1 MILVDTSVWVG
12 HLRHGEAALAD
23 ALMRS
28 QVAIHPHVVL
38 ELACSNLKNRQ
49 QVLELLQALPAVKVA
64 LDAEVM
70 HLIESRSLMGRGIGF
85 VDAHLCASAILSGAQ
100 LWTRDKRLLAVAQA
114 LNVAW
119 TEPVH

>member
-1 MILVDTSVWVG
+1 MILVDTSVWVD
-12 HLRHGEAALAD
+12 HLRHGEAALVD

-28 QVAIHPHVVL
+28 RVAIHPHVVL
-38 ELACSNLKNRQ
+38 ELACGNLKNRQ